1 MTEAVTTLC
10 GLFLNTCRAYAK
22 PNLLMYKEEGSYRS
36 ISTAEFESRVRR
48 LSLGFRKL
56 GLRAGD
62 KVVIL
67 SENRPEWIITDFA
80 VLCAGGITVP
90 IYTTLMPEQV
100 GHIVRDSDAKIVV
113 CSTRD
118 LWLKVEAVRGSLPL
132 VERFVLI
139 EGDAPP
145 GLLTLREIEGEG
157 ARVEGADPGGFDRAA
172 LGVRPDDLASIIYTS
187 GTTGTPR
194 GVMLSHGNLMSN
206 IVSLDAVIPFLFE
219 DTALSFLPLSHVL
232 ERTSTFLCLYKGV
245 TVAYAESVEAV
256 AENLV
261 EVRPT
266 IMVSVPRF
274 FEKVYARVM
283 DQILASSKLRRIVFM
298 WAVRTGRRY
307 AAKKIAGEP
316 VPKRLA
322 FRRALAARLV
332 YKKITA
338 RTGGRIK
345 FFVSGGAPLS
355 RDIAEF
361 FYAVGLVVLPGY
373 GLTETSPVVS
383 GNTLDDYRFGTVGKV
398 IPGVEVRFADDG
410 EILVRGPSVTR
421 GYYKNE
427 AETREA
433 FEGGWLHTG
442 DIGFLDADGFL
453 AITDRKKDLIVT
465 SGGKNVAPQ
474 LIEGLLRMSP
484 YIQNAVVVGGSR
496 KFISALVVPDF
507 DRLEAYARANGIPFR
522 DRAELV
528 RREDIAGFLLAEIQ
542 RATPDLAP
550 YERVKKIVVL
560 DRDFEIE
567 SGEITPTLKV
577 KRSLIEQK
585 YASAVDALYAE

>member
-1 MTEAVTTLC
+1 MTEPVTTLSE
-10 GLFLNTCRAYAK
+10 LFLNTCRTYPK
-22 PNLLMYKEEGSYRS
+22 PDLLMFKDEGSYRS
-36 ISTAEFESRVRR
+36 ISTAEFGSRVRR
-48 LSLGFRKL
+48 LSLGLRRL
-56 GLRAGD
+56 GLKPGD

-67 SENRPEWIITDFA
+67 AENRPEWVITDFA

-90 IYTTLMPEQV
+90 IYTSLVPEQI
-100 GHIVRDSDAKIVV
+100 GHIVRDSDAKLVV

-118 LWLKVEAVRGSLPL
+118 LWLKVEAVRRDLPL
-132 VERFVLI
+132 VERFLLI
-139 EGDAPP
+139 EDDAPP
-145 GLLTLREIEGEG
+145 GLLTLREVEGEG
-157 ARVEGADPGGFDRAA
+157 ARAEEAEPGLFERAA
-172 LGVRPDDLASIIYTS
+172 RAVRPDDLASIIHTS

-194 GVMLSHGNLMSN
+194 GVMLTHGNLMSN
-206 IVSLDAVIPFLFE
+206 IVSLDAVVPFLFS

-245 TVAYAESVEAV
+245 SIAYAESVEAV

-283 DQILASSKLRRIVFM
+283 DQILAASKLRRLIFM
-298 WAVRTGRRY
+298 WAIRTGRRY
-307 AAKKIAGEP
+307 AAKTIAGES

-322 FRRALAARLV
+322 FRRGLAARLV
-332 YKKITA
+332 YTKITA

-361 FYAVGLVVLPGY
+361 FYALGLVVLPGY

-383 GNTLDDYRFGTVGKV
+383 GNTLNDYRFGTVGKP
-398 IPGVEVRFADDG
+398 IPGFEVRIADDG
-410 EILVRGPSVTR
+410 EILLRGPSVMR
-421 GYYKNE
+421 GYYKKDV
-427 AETREA
+427 ETREA
-433 FEGGWLHTG
+433 FEGGWFHTG
-442 DIGFLDADGFL
+442 DIGFPDADGFL
-453 AITDRKKDLIVT
+453 TITDRKKDLIVT

-474 LIEGLLRMSP
+474 LIESLLRMSP
-484 YIQNAVVVGGSR
+484 YIQNIVVVGGSR
-496 KFISALVVPDF
+496 KFISALIVPAF
-507 DRLEAYARANGIPFR
+507 DRLEAYARANGVPFR

-528 RREDIAGFLLAEIQ
+528 RREDIVGFLLAEIQ

-560 DRDFEIE
+560 DRDFELE
-567 SGEITPTLKV
+567 RGEMTPTLKV
-577 KRSLIEQK
+577 RRGLIEQK
-585 YASAVDALYAE
+585 YASAIDALYAE